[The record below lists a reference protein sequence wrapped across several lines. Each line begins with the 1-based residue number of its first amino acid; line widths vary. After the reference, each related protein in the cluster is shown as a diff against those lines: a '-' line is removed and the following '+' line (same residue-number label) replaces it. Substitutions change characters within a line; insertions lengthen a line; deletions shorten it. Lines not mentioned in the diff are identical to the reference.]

1 MSLKVTHELIVN
13 GPPDPPEVALIAQ
26 TTDSVTV
33 KIKAKNPEDKTPVH
47 GYTLHYKPEFG
58 DWDTSAIP
66 YGSEE
71 FTLDNLLCG
80 QKYHLYVVA
89 YNE

>member
-1 MSLKVTHELIVN
+1 VTHELIVN
-13 GPPDPPEVALIAQ
+13 GAPDPPEVTLTAQ
-26 TTDSVTV
+26 TTDSVTI

-47 GYTLHYKPEFG
+47 GYTLHYKPDLG
-58 DWDTSAIP
+58 DWDTAAIP

-71 FTLDNLLCG
+71 FSLDNLLCG
-80 QKYHLYVVA
+80 QKYQLYVVA

>member
-1 MSLKVTHELIVN
+1 M
-13 GPPDPPEVALIAQ
+13 
-26 TTDSVTV
+26 
-33 KIKAKNPEDKTPVH
+33 H